1 MKKRDLRWARARDT
15 ASNGFVNQRSGDGG
29 VVFWIKNSAV
39 GEWDGAG
46 G

>member
-15 ASNGFVNQRSGDGG
+15 ASNGFVNRRSGDGG